1 MNVAHTAWSVH
12 AAAVVVVVVVS
23 VVVITTVVSVVV
35 SVVVA
40 VVVKHAAFPQKLGHN
55 VLTMAIVQ
63 DKLEH
68 DGSSFV
74 QSTMEQ
80 STPE

>member
-12 AAAVVVVVVVS
+12 AAVVAVVVSMVVVV
-23 VVVITTVVSVVV
+23 TTG
-35 SVVVA
+35 A

-55 VLTMAIVQ
+55 VLTMAMVH

-80 STPE
+80 SAAP